1 MKAQVN
7 VLGEGRIS
15 ERGMSLPWVHA
26 REGRFPVCE
35 AAIIIRD
42 AWLYFLYSK
51 RLFFIQGG

>member
-15 ERGMSLPWVHA
+15 ERGMSLPWMHA

-35 AAIIIRD
+35 A
-42 AWLYFLYSK
+42 
-51 RLFFIQGG
+51 